1 MSWLA
6 AWAPTGNFARGWM
19 RRRRAQGV
27 EVFYPELE
35 LCTDNGAMIAF
46 AAALRWHAGLPPADA
61 TFSVRPRWEL
71 ATQASG

>member
-1 MSWLA
+1 VVAGGVGANKQLRTALDA
-6 AWAPTGNFARGWM
+6 AAKHEGF
-19 RRRRAQGV
+19 

-46 AAALRWHAGLPPADA
+46 AAALRCDGRLPSVDT

-71 ATQASG
+71 SASG